1 MTTAFHSKVTVVEGG
16 LIVVTG
22 DGQTYRIDLTLEDRI
37 SLASQLLSNGVVEMR
52 NAAAARALAS
62 GLASGDVYYEA
73 KEKEDGE

>member
-1 MTTAFHSKVTVVEGG
+1 MTIFHSRVTVCEGG

-37 SLASQLLSNGVVEMR
+37 SVASQLLSNGVVEMR

-73 KEKEDGE
+73 KEEEGSE

>member
-1 MTTAFHSKVTVVEGG
+1 MTAFHSKVTVCEGG

-52 NAAAARALAS
+52 NAAAAKQLMS
-62 GLASGDVYYEA
+62 GIAAGDAYAWDE
-73 KEKEDGE
+73 EEGQ